1 GLLASTA
8 ITTCTLT
15 LAGTATFEA
24 WAWRIPFLLSIIL
37 VGVGLYI
44 RLGVMETP
52 VFRSLVQEQRVEA
65 RPVTEVIRRNW
76 REIILS
82 ALLRLPEQAPFY
94 LFTTFVFTF
103 GAFATTLNKPFLT
116 CAVSAAAV

>member
-1 GLLASTA
+1 MIRRPPRSTLFPYTTLFRSGSQKRKGFLASWPQFGVPVGLLASTA
-8 ITTCTLT
+8 ITALTLT

-65 RPVTEVIRRNW
+65 RPGNEVIRRSW
-76 REIILS
+76 REII
-82 ALLRLPEQAPFY
+82 R
-94 LFTTFVFTF
+94 
-103 GAFATTLNKPFLT
+103 
-116 CAVSAAAV
+116 